1 MGMNKVKNIKINSVV
16 LLLFLVI
23 TISMIYPLA
32 ATGRIAAQVD
42 WLFHAAR
49 VEQIYRNLSEGSLFT
64 YIATSTFQSTG
75 VGSFLFYPV
84 IFIYPWAWLR
94 FITTPVVAY
103 YIWVG
108 LFMFMTFVISYFSML
123 SFSKGK
129 YLRSFIFALLYT
141 LAPYRLYLG
150 PASFVVGEYIASTFI
165 PLAFLGFYH
174 IICGDKRK
182 WYWLTIGMTLLAYSH
197 MLSILLIS
205 EIFTVLLL
213 VALFTG
219 KFDLKRS
226 KYLLI
231 SAIATV
237 ILALPVI
244 IPLLTDYFGKG
255 ITATYPG
262 VGMIQNLG
270 EVFTTS
276 LSNTATSSS
285 IGIVLLL
292 VLLSGWRW
300 IKQDSLEVPLYILAI
315 CLTLISTAIFPW
327 KSFNGSFLALLQ
339 LPYRYLIYVVLLTAI
354 LGSRIIVELLTK
366 YGALKT
372 NWRRAMTILALLLVS
387 LISYYGSISN
397 LSDRLANTAKNKET
411 IIKPLKADEQAIL
424 YAGILTNKN
433 YQAQFDYWAQTGE
446 VDYFPTKTLKKNHFL
461 EYIIMDWDKAYRTN
475 KDVYSIISGVTRING
490 QEMHIKP
497 YAIANALQYQVE
509 LARKS
514 KVDLPVV
521 HYAHTAVTVDGKPA
535 AYQNSK
541 RNTIQ
546 LDLEKGKH
554 TVIVDYLPSK
564 VFFIGTKIALIG
576 WGLLLIWIICQ
587 TCYFKRK
594 N

>member
-1 MGMNKVKNIKINSVV
+1 MNRVKNIKINSVV

-103 YIWVG
+103 YVWVG
-108 LFMFMTFVISYFSML
+108 LFMFVTFVISYFSML

-150 PASFVVGEYIASTFI
+150 PASFVIGEYIASTFI

-300 IKQDSLEVPLYILAI
+300 IKQDSLELPLYILAI

-327 KSFNGSFLALLQ
+327 KSFNDSFLALLQ

-354 LGSRIIVELLTK
+354 LGSRIVVELLTK
-366 YGALKT
+366 YGVLKT

-497 YAIANALQYQVE
+497 YASANALQYQVE

-514 KVDLPVV
+514 KIDLPVV
-521 HYAHTAVTVDGKPA
+521 HYAHTVVTVDGKPV

-541 RNTIQ
+541 RNTVQ

-554 TVIVDYLPSK
+554 TVVVGYVPSK